1 MLSCATCGS
10 TIDGGLCANCGA
22 GSGGGVMQA
31 SAASPAVTENVA
43 AMLCY
48 FPILAVLFMLLPPY
62 SKNKTVRF
70 HALQCFGVVACMI
83 VLEIVS
89 VVVTT
94 VVATVAP
101 AVAGIVGMVF
111 ALASLGGL
119 LLLVYAMVKAYRGQK
134 LQIPFVSPLAEKF
147 A

>member
-1 MLSCATCGS
+1 MINGA
-10 TIDGGLCANCGA
+10 LCANCGA
-22 GSGGGVMQA
+22 GSGGGAQA
-31 SAASPAVTENVA
+31 TAAAPPAVTENLA

-48 FPILAVLFMLLPPY
+48 FPLLALLFMLLEPY

-70 HALQCFGVVACMI
+70 HALQCFGLVACMI

-89 VVVTT
+89 AVVTAIVGAVSPGLAGVVGIVFT
-94 VVATVAP
+94 VVA
-101 AVAGIVGMVF
+101 
-111 ALASLGGL
+111 LGGL
-119 LLLVYAMVKAYRGQK
+119 LLFVIGMVKAYGGQK